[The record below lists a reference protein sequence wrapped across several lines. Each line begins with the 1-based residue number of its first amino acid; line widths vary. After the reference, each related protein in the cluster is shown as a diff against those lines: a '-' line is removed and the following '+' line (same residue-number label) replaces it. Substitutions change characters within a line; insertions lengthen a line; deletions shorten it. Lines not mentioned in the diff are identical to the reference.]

1 MAGPLVLAKLLRKQE
16 WAITLS
22 LMDET
27 PKDNEGMLRGKRGQ
41 IKLRVKRERAVL
53 PGGVHIQCTPGLFSP
68 TNRKAGSALPVLH
81 FHEKRP

>member
-41 IKLRVKRERAVL
+41 IKLRVKRERAVVT
-53 PGGVHIQCTPGLFSP
+53 GGVHIHYQPKSGVRTTRATLS
-68 TNRKAGSALPVLH
+68 GSGDI
-81 FHEKRP
+81 EKRP